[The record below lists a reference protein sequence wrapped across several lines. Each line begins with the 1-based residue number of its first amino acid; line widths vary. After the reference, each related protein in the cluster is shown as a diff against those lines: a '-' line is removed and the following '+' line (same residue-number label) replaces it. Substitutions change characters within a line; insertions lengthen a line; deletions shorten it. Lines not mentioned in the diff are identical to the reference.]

1 MSGADQSSE
10 KAKALA
16 AIKGYI
22 EQRLE
27 ELRSEIAILERLKT
41 FVDEELAGLSF
52 RRAAE
57 ARSPARLGVE
67 KAEGVR
73 APPEKPPPGRVR
85 VLRSKTGELLAK
97 VVISGNEI
105 RFIVDPKINLPREAR
120 PFQSFL
126 LRKVLEAMS
135 RTDKERVEKG
145 LIPPGHELEY
155 EVVYE
160 GDRVRE
166 IIVRNFREEYRLRE
180 IVNAVRWTL
189 ETVAGEAATRP

>member
-16 AIKGYI
+16 AIKEYI

-27 ELRSEIAILERLKT
+27 ELRSEIAILERLKA

-73 APPEKPPPGRVR
+73 APPEQPPPGRVR

-105 RFIVDPKINLPREAR
+105 RFIVDPRVNLPREAR

-155 EVVYE
+155 EIVYE

>member
-1 MSGADQSSE
+1 MSSVDQASE

-16 AIKGYI
+16 SIKEYV
-22 EQRLE
+22 ERRLE
-27 ELRSEIAILERLKT
+27 ELRSEIAILEKLKA
-41 FVDEELAGLSF
+41 FIDEELAGLSF
-52 RRAAE
+52 RKAAE
-57 ARSPARLGVE
+57 TKPPE
-67 KAEGVR
+67 KAEAVEKVERVR
-73 APPEKPPPGRVR
+73 AAPEKPPPGRVR

-105 RFIVDPKINLPREAR
+105 RFIVDPKINLPKESR

-155 EVVYE
+155 EIIYE

-189 ETVAGEAATRP
+189 ETVAG

>member
-1 MSGADQSSE
+1 MSGADQGSE

-16 AIKGYI
+16 AIKEYI

>member
-1 MSGADQSSE
+1 MSGADQGSE

-16 AIKGYI
+16 AIKEYI

-27 ELRSEIAILERLKT
+27 ELRSEIAILERLKA

-73 APPEKPPPGRVR
+73 VPPEKPPPGRVR